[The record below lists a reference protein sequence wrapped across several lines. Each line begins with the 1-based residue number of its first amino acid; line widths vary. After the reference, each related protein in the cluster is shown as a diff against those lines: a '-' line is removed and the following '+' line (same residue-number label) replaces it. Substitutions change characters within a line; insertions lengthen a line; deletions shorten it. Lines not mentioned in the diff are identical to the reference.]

1 MRLSQHLDRAAAAT
15 RAAWDAIEGPI
26 TIKETR
32 SQLFLAYASIALEH
46 QEAIILLLR
55 HGLRGSA
62 VALIRPV
69 FEIFY
74 RASWI
79 YHCAKPNQID
89 RIKKGKFRFPEMGA
103 MVTAIDKAVGE
114 TFFQQFKANSWKKQN
129 DFTHTGSFQVN
140 SRLTRDDLQ
149 SAYPDEMIAANLDT
163 TTMVAILV
171 TVLLLKTHD
180 RVPDGERLEQLLAQ
194 FATANPEHPT
204 GSRDIR

>member
-1 MRLSQHLDRAAAAT
+1 MLKPARTPTIIRGPFAACPSSPPGTTSSGPPESQKGGTSESLQCYAFDVTLIQHLDRAAAAT
-15 RAAWDAIEGPI
+15 GAAWDAIEGPI

-79 YHCAKPNQID
+79 HHCAKPNQID

-103 MVTAIDKAVGE
+103 MVAAIDKAIGE
-114 TFFQQFKANSWKKQN
+114 TFFQQFKADSWKKQN

-140 SRLTRDDLQ
+140 SR
-149 SAYPDEMIAANLDT
+149 
-163 TTMVAILV
+163 
-171 TVLLLKTHD
+171 
-180 RVPDGERLEQLLAQ
+180 
-194 FATANPEHPT
+194 
-204 GSRDIR
+204 